1 MNAMTRSFVIAKKFL
16 SEIDCALKPDDNK
29 SATIQLYE
37 LRELRKRQKEIWDK
51 WCDQMEVER

>member
-1 MNAMTRSFVIAKKFL
+1 MNAMTKSFVIVKKFL

-51 WCDQMEVER
+51 WCDQMEIER